1 MLVSEMGLASLE
13 LRSYEFTLVAV
24 LLYRVLRRTCSSK
37 YKKDWLVQ
45 YLSSDSVT
53 QYITFLGLAWSHHTD

>member
-24 LLYRVLRRTCSSK
+24 LPYRVLRRTCSSK
-37 YKKDWLVQ
+37 YMKDWLVQ
-45 YLSSDSVT
+45 YLSSDSIT
-53 QYITFLGLAWSHHTD
+53 QYITFLGLA